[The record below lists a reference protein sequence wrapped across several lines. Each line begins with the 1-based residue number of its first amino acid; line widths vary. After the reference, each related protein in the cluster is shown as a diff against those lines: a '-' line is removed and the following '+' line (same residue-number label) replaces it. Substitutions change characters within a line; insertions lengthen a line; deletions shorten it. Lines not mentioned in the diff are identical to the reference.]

1 MAHAPT
7 RRLAARL
14 AVAAA
19 FGCAL
24 VAEQAWAADPTVA
37 AASLPD
43 PRLLASRLSEQYPS
57 GSIQD
62 EATADRARADAVAAQ
77 KAISWAGYDREV
89 ACQSRFAVTPCVEAA
104 RREQLRA
111 SWAAKDVELEA
122 NSFVRRKRDE
132 EYLERKARE
141 MAEADA
147 QTQRMAEQHVAD
159 QAAYKKSL
167 EPPPAPVPRTQRPAP
182 PVKALTPEEQ
192 AANRAAF
199 ERKQQDAADHQ
210 KEIEQRQANRVNK
223 AGQPPA
229 TAP

>member
-1 MAHAPT
+1 MPIVRT
-7 RRLAARL
+7 RRLAI
-14 AVAAA
+14 VTAAA
-19 FGCAL
+19 WSAL
-24 VAEQAWAADPTVA
+24 ACGSLGAAEPGDPGALPAPRVLAA
-37 AASLPD
+37 
-43 PRLLASRLSEQYPS
+43 RLSEQYPS

-77 KAISWAGYDREV
+77 RAIQWAGYDREV
-89 ACQSRFAVTPCVEAA
+89 ECQTRFAITPCVEAI
-104 RREQLRA
+104 RREQRRA

-122 NSFVRRKRDE
+122 GSFVRRKRDE